1 MEFIENFSS
10 AFQGRQDVKGT
21 ARPEHEIK
29 FELCLPFPKDRGI
42 FSEKGLIK
50 MNMEKTRK
58 RTDRSLKDLVYV
70 SMFTALIAVCA
81 QICVPTPVP
90 FTLQTLAIFI
100 AGGLL
105 GWKRGGLC
113 LAVYILLGIVGVP
126 VFAEF
131 SGGLRVLFGMTGGY
145 IIGFLFTALI
155 VGFMCEKLGRKL
167 WVLIVSMTLGLAVCY
182 LFGTVWFMVV
192 YTQKVEPIGFVSAL
206 GTCVVPYLLFDAAK
220 IGAAAVLVN
229 RLDKIVKF

>member
-21 ARPEHEIK
+21 ARPEHEKK

-70 SMFTALIAVCA
+70 SMFTALIAVCS
-81 QICVPTPVP
+81 QIYVPTPVP
-90 FTLQTLAIFI
+90 FTLQTLAVFI

-105 GWKRGGLC
+105 GWKRGVLC
-113 LAVYILLGIVGVP
+113 VAVYILLGMAGVP

-155 VGFMCEKLGRKL
+155 VGLMCDKLGRKL
-167 WVLIVSMTLGLAVCY
+167 WVLVVSMILGLAVCY

-229 RLDKIVKF
+229 RLDKIVKL